1 MTLVR
6 SLFHACL
13 VASLTLSSGWATAQ
27 LIDAD
32 PILLPAAEKQRLRAL
47 LDQEVNPNQLASR
60 QIEQFQAREVAAVAL
75 GDMVA
80 RERNLRAWLKFDTEA
95 AFPLREH
102 LATTERRAEA
112 YELAQ
117 MIIDTAFRYG
127 EKARMSILM
136 AENLVEDN
144 QLTRA
149 RRLLDSGKVLQDLA
163 ATTARG
169 IRPGYVVYAD
179 GDTELIYHYVN
190 SRLLWQSGRLAEAI
204 TAAQLAAQKGR
215 DQYKLEYLA
224 SERHRLM
231 GRTNYLRALY
241 LLSAE
246 QTAAGA
252 YADAEATLRE
262 AYQALQKFGYGTTH
276 LASLYL
282 AVSDLYI
289 AKGAFNDA
297 LDFARR
303 GEELVLK
310 IGFQR
315 GSGAWLTAQRRVV
328 TALAA
333 MDQWPEA
340 LRRLEQIDEA
350 VSQSGI
356 QTGLAQI
363 PELRGMA
370 YLRNNRPE
378 QARRILE
385 EARAWYQANLGPNHH
400 QTALA
405 EGLLACALA
414 VGSDPAAARGR
425 FERTIGHLAAPA
437 TLTGD
442 MSETALDRKM
452 KRFVLQGYGQLLAR
466 SAGTNSADAATLF
479 KVAEMLGTSSVQQA
493 LAEAA
498 VRSGVTQ
505 PGLVDI
511 IRKEQDAKTEIG
523 VLTGYLLE
531 PSSSGGTRRPPEVV
545 AQMRKRIAELETE
558 RVAYKQQIQKSYP
571 EYFQLIQPRAVDPRD
586 IASQLAPDELF
597 LALVPM
603 EDAVYVWS
611 IQADGQVGFH
621 RAALSERDLQR
632 QVDAI
637 RQTLDVAEM
646 GAKAPRFNHAT
657 AHGLYLQLFAPF
669 DADLQGR
676 KHLVI
681 AASGALAK
689 LPFAVLPR
697 TAAAP
702 ADPRETAWLIKDVAI
717 SHVPSASGWMS
728 LKKLSHQP
736 SAPEPLLAWGDPQ
749 FDPESRQM
757 ASAAAT
763 ATRSLLATRAVGENQ
778 RSIVDP
784 ATFLNYSRLPA
795 LPETRQEVT
804 ELATI
809 LGADKGRDL
818 VLGAR
823 ATRASVLEQNRSGAL
838 ARKQVVVFATHGLL
852 AGDLPGLTQPALA
865 MTATRDPKDSPLLTL
880 EDVLGL
886 KLNADWVV
894 LSACN
899 TAGADGRAEEA
910 LSGLAR
916 GFFYAGSRSLLVT
929 HWSVESESAMRL
941 TTRTFQAYKSNPN
954 LRRAE
959 ALRTAMLDTMQ
970 MPQFA
975 HPAFWAPYALV
986 GEGGR

>member
-1 MTLVR
+1 MALRLSFTRALLAATL
-6 SLFHACL
+6 FI
-13 VASLTLSSGWATAQ
+13 ASQWAAAQ
-27 LIDAD
+27 LIDAP
-32 PILLPAAEKQRLRAL
+32 PILLEPAERARLQAI
-47 LDQEVNPNQLASR
+47 LDREVDPSQIASR
-60 QIEQFQAREVAAVAL
+60 QIEQFKAREVAAVAL

-80 RERNLRAWLKFDTEA
+80 REKNLRAWLKFDTEA
-95 AFPLREH
+95 AFPLRD
-102 LATTERRAEA
+102 LMAATERRGEA

-117 MIIDTAFRYG
+117 RIIDSAANIG

-144 QLTRA
+144 QLERA
-149 RRLLDSGKVLQDLA
+149 RRLLDAGKIYHA
-163 ATTARG
+163 AAAAAPRG
-169 IRPGYVVYAD
+169 VRPPYVAYAD
-179 GDTELIYHYVN
+179 GDTELILHYVN
-190 SRLLWQSGRLAEAI
+190 ARHLWQSGRLADAI
-204 TAAQLAAQKGR
+204 DAARQAAQKGR

-224 SERHRLM
+224 TERHRLM

-241 LLSAE
+241 LLSAA

-252 YADAEATLRE
+252 FTAAEATLRE
-262 AYQALQKFGYGTTH
+262 AYQAPQKFGYGTTH

-282 AVSDLYI
+282 TASDFYI
-289 AKGAFNDA
+289 ANGAFGEA
-297 LDFARR
+297 LEFGRR

-310 IGFQR
+310 IGFPR
-315 GSGAWLTAQRRVV
+315 GSAAWLTAQRRVV

-333 MDQWPEA
+333 MDRWPEA
-340 LRRLEQIDEA
+340 LRRLDEVDQA
-350 VSQSGI
+350 IAESRV
-356 QTGLAQI
+356 QTGLAQL
-363 PELRGMA
+363 PELRGMT
-370 YLRNNRPE
+370 YIRNGRPE
-378 QARRILE
+378 QARKVLE
-385 EARAWYQANLGPNHH
+385 EARAWYQANLGPTHH

-414 VGSDPAAARGR
+414 ASPDASIARSH
-425 FERTIGHLAAPA
+425 FERAIGHLASPA

-452 KRFVLQGYGQLLAR
+452 KRFVLQGYAQLLAR
-466 SAGTNSADAATLF
+466 SAATNRADASALF
-479 KVAEMLGTSSVQQA
+479 KVADMLGSSSVQQA

-498 VRSGVTQ
+498 VRSGVTI

-511 IRKEQDAKTEIG
+511 IRKEQDAKTELG
-523 VLTGYLLE
+523 VLTASLRGHG
-531 PSSSGGTRRPPEVV
+531 SDGGPRLSAEVV
-545 AQMRKRIAELETE
+545 ARVRARIAELETQ
-558 RVAYKQQIQKSYP
+558 RKDYKQQIQKSYP
-571 EYFQLIQPRAVDPRD
+571 EYFQLIQPRAVDPRE
-586 IASQLAPDELF
+586 IASQLAADELF
-597 LALVPM
+597 LAIIPM
-603 EDAVYVWS
+603 EDSVYTWS
-611 IQADGQVGFH
+611 IRADGTIGFH
-621 RAALSERDLQR
+621 RAALAERELQQ

-646 GAKAPRFNHAT
+646 GAKAPRFDHGKAHA
-657 AHGLYLQLFAPF
+657 LYQQLFAPF
-669 DADLQGR
+669 DADLEGR
-676 KHLVI
+676 RHLVI
-681 AASGALAK
+681 SASGSLAK

-702 ADPRETAWLIKDVAI
+702 ADPREAAWLIKDIAI

-728 LKKLSHQP
+728 LKKLSQQP
-736 SAPEPLLAWGDPQ
+736 SAAEPLLAWGDPQ
-749 FDPESRQM
+749 FDPETRQV
-757 ASAAAT
+757 ASAAT
-763 ATRSLLATRAVGENQ
+763 TRAVLATRATGENQ
-778 RSIVDP
+778 RSIVD
-784 ATFLNYSRLPA
+784 AAAFLNYSRLPA

-804 ELATI
+804 ELARI
-809 LGADKGRDL
+809 LGATPGQDL
-818 VLGAR
+818 VLGR
-823 ATRASVLEQNRSGAL
+823 DATRASVLARNQSGQL

-865 MTATRDPKDSPLLTL
+865 LAATRDPRESPLLTL

-941 TTRTFQAYKSNPN
+941 TTRTFEAYKVNPA

-959 ALRTAMLDTMQ
+959 ALRLAMLDTMQ
-970 MPQFA
+970 APQFS
-975 HPAFWAPYALV
+975 HPAYWAPYALV